1 MSTPSA
7 DDTRT
12 LTELA
17 GRVMRA
23 IQTKDLETIKSLT
36 AEDFIYRGADGTE
49 ANRDAFVASIAEIP
63 GELTSVEA
71 DGMRT
76 YVYGDTAVMAG
87 LQRSG
92 LKMTDGAEVTDAVYF
107 TDVWQRR
114 DGQWKMVFAFS
125 SPAAPTEAPQA
136 PEAAPPQQ

>member
-1 MSTPSA
+1 MSTSSA
-7 DDTRT
+7 EDTRT
-12 LTELA
+12 LTELSV
-17 GRVMRA
+17 RVMRA

-49 ANRDAFVASIAEIP
+49 ANRDAFIESIAQIP

-71 DGMRT
+71 EGMRT
-76 YVYGDTAVMAG
+76 YLYGDTAVIAG

-92 LKMTDGAEVTDAVYF
+92 LKMTDGTEATDAVYF

-125 SPAAPTEAPQA
+125 SPVAPAPQ
-136 PEAAPPQQ
+136 QQP

>member
-1 MSTPSA
+1 MSTPST

-12 LTELA
+12 LTELE
-17 GRVMRA
+17 GRAMRA
-23 IQTKDLETIKSLT
+23 LQTKDLETIKSLT
-36 AEDFIYRGADGTE
+36 AEDFIYRGADGSET
-49 ANRDAFVASIAEIP
+49 NRDAFVASIAEIP

-71 DGMRT
+71 EGMRV

-92 LKMTDGAEVTDAVYF
+92 LKMTDGTEATDAVHF

-125 SPAAPTEAPQA
+125 SPAAPTEA
-136 PEAAPPQQ
+136 QQ